1 MDRLM
6 HRRQGS
12 GMHWITRFLIVL
24 VVALGAQR
32 PATAQAD
39 VDAARAFVADLGHTA
54 IEMLTSSGLS
64 QAERAARFKELL
76 STNFDVPR
84 IGNFVLGQYRR
95 QATQEELNSF
105 YEVFKDTMVAT
116 YIGRFD
122 ELSTNG
128 FTVERAIPDG
138 DTGVIV
144 TTSVRDT
151 SGQTARVDWRLR
163 PAGSGF
169 VVIDVAVEGVSIAQT
184 LREEYASVIRQNG
197 GTVSGLVNALRAR
210 LG

>member
-1 MDRLM
+1 M
-6 HRRQGS
+6 HRIVR
-12 GMHWITRFLIVL
+12 ILIVL
-24 VVALGAQR
+24 VAALGVQR
-32 PATAQAD
+32 PATAEAD
-39 VDAARAFVADLGHTA
+39 VDSARQFIAELGRSA
-54 IEMLTSSGLS
+54 IEMLTGTGLS
-64 QAERAARFKELL
+64 TAERETQFKDLL
-76 STNFDVPR
+76 SQNFDVPR

-95 QATQEELNSF
+95 QASEEELTSF
-105 YEVFKDTMVAT
+105 YEVFQETMVAT

-138 DTGVIV
+138 DTGAIV

-151 SGQTARVDWRLR
+151 QGQTARVDWRLR
-163 PAGSGF
+163 TAGSSF

-184 LREEYASVIRQNG
+184 LREEYSSVLRQNG
-197 GTVSGLVNALRAR
+197 GTVGGLVDALRAR